1 MGRCA
6 FVSAQT
12 LPAVQSVSVQTRSV
26 QTVATLSTSFP
37 GAITSQSLNRALAK
51 RGLSSL
57 SVTSVSAVAEPP
69 PPPTPSSSGTDSGGG
84 GAAVAVVL
92 IILLVAAGGGGGY
105 WWWRKNKRA
114 AAEDPGCDLRRAQAK
129 PNHAAV

>member
-69 PPPTPSSSGTDSGGG
+69 PPTPSSSGTDSGGG